1 MVMDNEKILIVEP
14 DAKISELAVLK
25 LSNAG
30 YLVIT
35 ANENDA
41 LKKIFSSVPD
51 LIIINPSLPQ
61 NKGYNICSEILKNP
75 ETSKTP
81 IVLLVDQFF
90 TEEQFHQL
98 NIKSE
103 NYLTKPFSPKV
114 LLNKVNSLITGS
126 KLAKIINPLTELPG
140 KPHLQEAV
148 KERLSDGKI
157 FSLIFCDLKNFKIY
171 NQIFGFEKG
180 DEVIYYLEKLLRE
193 EFVRCNLEP
202 RIHHFGGDDFC
213 VLLDSAIFEEVCQAV
228 ITRFDREI
236 VEFYPESDRDR
247 GGSILTNRRGMIEQ
261 WPLLAM
267 AMAVVS
273 TDNRKIKSWLE
284 AESIAYEIMKY
295 LKTMPGSRY
304 AKDRRSR

>member
-14 DAKISELAVLK
+14 DAKIAELAVLK

-41 LKKIFSSVPD
+41 LKKVFSSLPD

-61 NKGYNICSEILKNP
+61 NKGYNICNEILKNP
-75 ETSKTP
+75 ETSKIP
-81 IVLLVDQFF
+81 IVLLVDQYFN
-90 TEEQFHQL
+90 EEQFHQL
-98 NIKSE
+98 NIKSD

-114 LLNKVNSLITGS
+114 LLNKVNSLITGA

-148 KERLSDGKI
+148 RERLEEDKV

-180 DEVIYYLEKLLRE
+180 DEIIYYLEELLRE
-193 EFVRCNLEP
+193 EFFRFNLEP
-202 RIHHFGGDDFC
+202 LIHHFGGDDFC
-213 VLLDSAIFEEVCQAV
+213 VLLDSVKFEEVCQAV
-228 ITRFDREI
+228 IERFDREI
-236 VEFYPESDRDR
+236 LEFYPESDRAR

-261 WPLLAM
+261 WPLLAII
-267 AMAVVS
+267 MAVVS
-273 TDNRKIKSWLE
+273 TEHRKIASWLE
-284 AESIAYEIMKY
+284 AESIAHELMKY